1 MTNKE
6 YAADWEALKATDPEV
21 AEALVNE
28 LERER
33 TNLRLIASEN
43 YASPAVL
50 AALGSTMTD
59 KYAEGY
65 PGRRYYGGCEFV
77 DVTERLAID
86 RAKAL
91 FGADHANVQ
100 PHSGASANLAVFGAF
115 LEPHSDDKVLGM
127 VLAHGGHLTHG
138 SPVNV
143 SGKWFN
149 FVGYEVDRETE
160 QLDMDRIR
168 DLAKAE
174 RPKIILAGYT
184 AYPRTIDFAAFR
196 EIADEVGALLWVD
209 ASHFIGLVAGD
220 AYPSPVPYADVVTFT
235 THKALRG
242 PRGAMIVCKEEHAKA
257 IDKAVFPMMQGGP
270 LEHCIAAKAV
280 ALKEACT
287 PEFKAYADRT
297 VRDARALAAG
307 LADEGL
313 RIVSGGTDSHLI
325 LADTRPL
332 DIDGKTAEAVADE
345 VGIALNKNQIPY
357 DPNPPSTPSGIRV
370 GTPGPR
376 RSAWTSPRCA
386 RSRASSATSL
396 KRPED
401 AGVKEKAR
409 AQRARPDAAVPAL
422 PVAGRR
428 PAVRGPVAARRP
440 GPHTEPS
447 VSAYLLIF
455 LASAGTTFL
464 VTPLVRRIGGA
475 HGGHRSARGPEG
487 PSRGDADDGWAR
499 DVCGLP
505 GRSRRLVPAAVLLR
519 HARRAARSR
528 SPRSS
533 RARMMVGLGLI
544 DDRRGTSAL
553 AKFTAQIFIAGV
565 LYLIGCVADL
575 FLAPRSLQVVSLT
588 SDLAVLLTILWVVVI
603 VNAVNLVDG
612 LDGLAAGM
620 VAIAAGMFFIYMV
633 RTPSPFGDASAA
645 ALLSVHHRRDL
656 RGLPPVELLP
666 GEDLHGGLRLD
677 AAGHAAWRSSTIS
690 GVGPQPGPAVGRGS
704 GGHRDPAP
712 GARCWCCASRSSTW
726 CSRSRVAPGRA
737 AGSGRPTRST
747 STTA

>member
-6 YAADWEALKATDPEV
+6 YAADWEALKAADPEV

-174 RPKIILAGYT
+174 RPKIILSGYT

-209 ASHFIGLVAGD
+209 ASHFIGLVAGG

-280 ALKEACT
+280 ALKEAST

-307 LADEGL
+307 LTDEGL

-370 GTPGPR
+370 GTPGPSTLGMDEPEMR
-376 RSAWTSPRCA
+376 EI
-386 RSRASSATSL
+386 ASIL
-396 KRPED
+396 GDVMKHPED

-409 AQRARPDAAVPAL
+409 AQV
-422 PVAGRR
+422 
-428 PAVRGPVAARRP
+428 
-440 GPHTEPS
+440 
-447 VSAYLLIF
+447 
-455 LASAGTTFL
+455 
-464 VTPLVRRIGGA
+464 
-475 HGGHRSARGPEG
+475 
-487 PSRGDADDGWAR
+487 
-499 DVCGLP
+499 
-505 GRSRRLVPAAVLLR
+505 
-519 HARRAARSR
+519 
-528 SPRSS
+528 
-533 RARMMVGLGLI
+533 
-544 DDRRGTSAL
+544 
-553 AKFTAQIFIAGV
+553 
-565 LYLIGCVADL
+565 
-575 FLAPRSLQVVSLT
+575 
-588 SDLAVLLTILWVVVI
+588 
-603 VNAVNLVDG
+603 
-612 LDGLAAGM
+612 
-620 VAIAAGMFFIYMV
+620 
-633 RTPSPFGDASAA
+633 
-645 ALLSVHHRRDL
+645 RDL
-656 RGLPPVELLP
+656 MQRFPLYP
-666 GEDLHGGLRLD
+666 
-677 AAGHAAWRSSTIS
+677 
-690 GVGPQPGPAVGRGS
+690 
-704 GGHRDPAP
+704 
-712 GARCWCCASRSSTW
+712 
-726 CSRSRVAPGRA
+726 
-737 AGSGRPTRST
+737 
-747 STTA
+747 